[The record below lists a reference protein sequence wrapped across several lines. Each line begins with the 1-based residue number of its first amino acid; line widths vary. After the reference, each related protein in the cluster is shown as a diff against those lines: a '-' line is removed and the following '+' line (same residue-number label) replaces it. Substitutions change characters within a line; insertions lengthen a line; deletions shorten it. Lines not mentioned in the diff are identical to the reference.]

1 MGLDTVSMKMKLIF
15 EREWRF
21 PGTVLLQKKTL
32 FVAIFLKKII
42 VIRKK
47 DKLAAT
53 RFFSKW
59 AERHIKMIHCKQS
72 KSMLVREGERER
84 QREGLY
90 VANCA
95 KNTHYPCLQV

>member
-1 MGLDTVSMKMKLIF
+1 MAISRNGFIA
-15 EREWRF
+15 
-21 PGTVLLQKKTL
+21 KKTL

-72 KSMLVREGERER
+72 KSMPVREGWGERKRERERGRERERERER

-95 KNTHYPCLQV
+95 KNNHYPCLQV